1 MSTIAKAPSK
11 CSEEELKIFFQLVK
25 SGGEVALDGLEDR
38 IKTAE
43 MLVFHYAG
51 DQLVGVAALKNPAAR
66 HRSSVFRESKANLP
80 ADTFP
85 FELGWVVV
93 TPQYRGKGC
102 SRCLVATAL
111 KAAEGQ
117 NVFATS
123 PIDRTFMHRT
133 LERYGFTREGGP
145 YLSRRRAQSLQL
157 FVRLA
162 VQP

>member
-1 MSTIAKAPSK
+1 MSTVAKAPSK
-11 CSEEELKIFFQLVK
+11 CSEEEKKIFFQVVK

-43 MLVFHYAG
+43 ILVFHYDG
-51 DQLVGVAALKNPAAR
+51 NKLLGVAALKNPTAH
-66 HRSSVFRESKANLP
+66 HRSSVFLESKAKFP

-93 TPQYRGKGC
+93 APQYRGQGL
-102 SRCLVATAL
+102 SRCLVETAL

-133 LERYGFTREGGP
+133 LERYGFTREGEP

-162 VQP
+162 ARS